1 MMGEG
6 SEGVKHETRPVGVL
20 GLGVTFTRGNLI
32 DEFFYLD
39 GTTVFFGSN
48 TFPSWLKFWVHN
60 TDPKKKKIIGE
71 DLEKT
76 RQYVFSL
83 LILSWSVSPTKED
96 SDIKPRYLIINN
108 LTIP

>member
-48 TFPSWLKFWVHN
+48 TFPS
-60 TDPKKKKIIGE
+60 
-71 DLEKT
+71 
-76 RQYVFSL
+76 
-83 LILSWSVSPTKED
+83 
-96 SDIKPRYLIINN
+96 
-108 LTIP
+108 